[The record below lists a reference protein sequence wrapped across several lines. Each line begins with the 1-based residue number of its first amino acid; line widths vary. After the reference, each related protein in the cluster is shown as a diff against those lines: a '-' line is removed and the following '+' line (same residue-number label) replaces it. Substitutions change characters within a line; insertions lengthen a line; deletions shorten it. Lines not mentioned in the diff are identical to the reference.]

1 MKNYYCE
8 CCNYNTHIKTHFK
21 KHLATNKHKK
31 STQNQQKVNK
41 KSTKSQQSYICPHKC
56 QYCLK
61 DFTTK
66 QAMYRHIKYTCKKNK
81 DEDLK
86 ELARLLNETICGKD
100 KQLEKMQKQID
111 KLTNK
116 LQIQNINNGTINNNI
131 FNITVLDYNK
141 TDYSHLTDNDYVDC
155 ITDCNYCVK
164 NLIEKVHFNE
174 GKPENMNIYISSIKG
189 NYVMVYKNNN
199 WIIQDKKEQ
208 IDDMYDYN
216 EILLE
221 NWYNEYKKT
230 YPSIIESFNKYLH
243 NREDNDIINEVK
255 KDILVMLYNKRGL
268 VLKNKNKDDDFM
280 IEYTFPEISENN
292 ESIST

>member
-1 MKNYYCE
+1 MRC
-8 CCNYNTHIKTHFK
+8 
-21 KHLATNKHKK
+21 
-31 STQNQQKVNK
+31 
-41 KSTKSQQSYICPHKC
+41 
-56 QYCLK
+56 
-61 DFTTK
+61 
-66 QAMYRHIKYTCKKNK
+66 
-81 DEDLK
+81 
-86 ELARLLNETICGKD
+86 
-100 KQLEKMQKQID
+100 
-111 KLTNK
+111 
-116 LQIQNINNGTINNNI
+116 QIQNINNGTINNNI

-221 NWYNEYKKT
+221 NWYNEYKNK

-243 NREDNDIINEVK
+243 NKEDNDIINEVK

-268 VLKNKNKDDDFM
+268 VLKNKNDDFM

-292 ESIST
+292 ESVST

>member
-21 KHLATNKHKK
+21 KHLVTNKHKK

-41 KSTKSQQSYICPHKC
+41 KSTQSQQSYICEHKC

-131 FNITVLDYNK
+131 FNITVLDYNM

-221 NWYNEYKKT
+221 NWYNDYKNK
-230 YPSIIESFNKYLH
+230 YPNIIESFNKYLH
-243 NREDNDIINEVK
+243 NKEDNDIINEVK

-268 VLKNKNKDDDFM
+268 VLKNKNDDFM
-280 IEYTFPEISENN
+280 IEYTFP
-292 ESIST
+292 

>member
-21 KHLATNKHKK
+21 KHMNTNKHKK

-41 KSTKSQQSYICPHKC
+41 KSTKSQQSYICQHKC
-56 QYCLK
+56 EYCLK
-61 DFTTK
+61 VFTTK

-221 NWYNEYKKT
+221 NWYNEYKNK

-243 NREDNDIINEVK
+243 NKEDNDIINEVK

-268 VLKNKNKDDDFM
+268 VLKNKNDDFM

-292 ESIST
+292 ESVST